1 LNKSLKNK
9 DRTLKAR
16 RKNWFQSIKKP
27 SKNRLS
33 KKEQSKGKKISLKE
47 ISSEL
52 SQMGLLKKK

>member
-33 KKEQSKGKKISLKE
+33 KKDQSKGKKISLKE